1 MPWSG
6 RATLAWLTIIN
17 HTNQSVAFPCLPRG
31 RGERRFLPDRTMETT
46 KIGLAFHRLLRH
58 APPASAGRQLAANGI
73 HENGNAQLDALRGP
87 DAVPW
92 LKSSTKSWDIPGEL
106 PSTDLEHRRR
116 LARTVVLFFFFPPI
130 VVLTGFIGASLI
142 ANLPARPTAAE
153 VRNSVL
159 KPLQTGAPIL
169 ESSTMANPSPEP
181 ATSRPGPAIITTA
194 EVAPAPSSSATAL
207 SEGAPSIPEL
217 MAVPTPGSEQPA
229 VMGAPPT
236 LAKPTTGVTDTP
248 AEAATAAP
256 PPSESGSSPPSPIAP
271 AQAPA
276 PIPNKAG
283 QELER
288 SERGG
293 QFRVT
298 SSVAASSAGLTS
310 ITPRQAMFLKRFG
323 GSWSNVDC
331 KKVYTIWTILGDNIS
346 FLHSDG
352 IWSMEQIMQV
362 LPNRILTQTISSKI
376 HAIGTQWEYQL
387 VSGGIAVQNLSA
399 GEQPMI
405 EHRCNSLHGRG

>member
-1 MPWSG
+1 
-6 RATLAWLTIIN
+6 
-17 HTNQSVAFPCLPRG
+17 
-31 RGERRFLPDRTMETT
+31 METT

-73 HENGNAQLDALRGP
+73 HKSGNAQLDALRGP

-92 LKSSTKSWDIPGEL
+92 LKSSTESWDIPGEL

-116 LARTVVLFFFFPPI
+116 LARTVVLFFFPPI
-130 VVLTGFIGASLI
+130 GFLTGLFIGASLI
-142 ANLPARPTAAE
+142 APARPTPAE

-194 EVAPAPSSSATAL
+194 EIAPAPSSSATAL

-229 VMGAPPT
+229 VVGAPPT

-276 PIPNKAG
+276 PIPNKAV

-310 ITPRQAMFLKRFG
+310 ITPRQAMFLKQFS
-323 GSWSNVDC
+323 GSWSNVGPFHQ
-331 KKVYTIWTILGDNIS
+331 KFT
-346 FLHSDG
+346 
-352 IWSMEQIMQV
+352 
-362 LPNRILTQTISSKI
+362 P
-376 HAIGTQWEYQL
+376 
-387 VSGGIAVQNLSA
+387 
-399 GEQPMI
+399 
-405 EHRCNSLHGRG
+405 

>member
-1 MPWSG
+1 MH
-6 RATLAWLTIIN
+6 LE
-17 HTNQSVAFPCLPRG
+17 PRG
-31 RGERRFLPDRTMETT
+31 S
-46 KIGLAFHRLLRH
+46 H
-58 APPASAGRQLAANGI
+58 
-73 HENGNAQLDALRGP
+73 
-87 DAVPW
+87 
-92 LKSSTKSWDIPGEL
+92 
-106 PSTDLEHRRR
+106 
-116 LARTVVLFFFFPPI
+116 ARTVFLVFVASI
-130 VVLTGFIGASLI
+130 VFLTGLFIGASLI
-142 ANLPARPTAAE
+142 ANPPTRPSPAE
-153 VRNSVL
+153 VRNSVP

-169 ESSTMANPSPEP
+169 ESSTMPNPPPEP
-181 ATSRPGPAIITTA
+181 ATSKPGPAIIPTV
-194 EVAPAPSSSATAL
+194 EVAPAPSSSATTL
-207 SEGAPSIPEL
+207 SEGAPSVPEPVT
-217 MAVPTPGSEQPA
+217 VPTPGSEQPA
-229 VMGAPPT
+229 VVSAPPT

-256 PPSESGSSPPSPIAP
+256 PPSEAVSSPPSPIAP

-276 PIPNKAG
+276 TIPNNAV

-310 ITPRQAMFLKRFG
+310 ITPREAMFLKQFSG
-323 GSWSNVDC
+323 GWSNLDC
-331 KKVYTIWTILGDNIS
+331 KKFHTIWTILGDNIS

-362 LPNRILTQTISSKI
+362 LPDRFLTQTISSKI
-376 HAIGTQWEYQL
+376 HATGTRWEYQL